1 MTIYEH
7 VSYISPITVRG
18 GFVLYKPSEVRCKTW
33 KIKCAMA
40 AWISKKLNLLS
51 LAR

>member
-7 VSYISPITVRG
+7 VSSVSPRTVRG
-18 GFVLYKPSEVRCKTW
+18 GFVLYKPSEIRRKAW
-33 KIKCAMA
+33 KLKCAMA
-40 AWISKKLNLLS
+40 AWKSKKLDLLS